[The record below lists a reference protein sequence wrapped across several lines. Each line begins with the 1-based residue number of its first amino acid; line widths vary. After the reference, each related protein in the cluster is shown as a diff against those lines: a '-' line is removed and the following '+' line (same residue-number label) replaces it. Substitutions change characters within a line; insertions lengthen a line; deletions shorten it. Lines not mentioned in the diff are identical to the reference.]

1 VLCKALGFNL
11 SMLVHAMHELGVE
24 PTFPAPRRIEPM
36 RGPDAVPAP
45 SELHAGRQTGIV
57 GILALALEVRQAAG
71 ADGIAPVT
79 IELGAGPRRGSA
91 SSAYE
96 RIT

>member
-1 VLCKALGFNL
+1 MSDLTAGEQKNVRAALASGKDRR
-11 SMLVHAMHELGVE
+11 VA
-24 PTFPAPRRIEPM
+24 RIEPM